1 MSCSDED
8 GYTMVLGLVLLNAGP
23 YNLSNTYYIIYSM
36 CILFGQAVVNYK
48 WGDRVNIYYDKY
60 RWRD

>member
-1 MSCSDED
+1 
-8 GYTMVLGLVLLNAGP
+8 MVLGLVLLNAGP

-48 WGDRVNIYYDKY
+48 
-60 RWRD
+60 